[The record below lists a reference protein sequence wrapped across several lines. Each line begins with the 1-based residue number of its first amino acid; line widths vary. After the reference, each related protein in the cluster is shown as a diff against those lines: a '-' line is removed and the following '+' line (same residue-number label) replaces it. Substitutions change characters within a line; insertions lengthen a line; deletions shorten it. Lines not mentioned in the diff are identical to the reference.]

1 MQDGAGLDV
10 WSSRPRW
17 PQAQV
22 LALPGQVRGV
32 LLRDWAPLLD
42 RRWGADASARVRSR
56 VGDLARGVPDQ
67 PSSEVWLPLAA
78 QIALTDAIID
88 TFLGGDASR
97 LHDVLREDTTADLSL
112 ARRMLARAFGPQAGY
127 KRVVSVY
134 QRVHDVG
141 HFEAD
146 MGDRGALLR
155 CSGAAAFGNPTWR
168 TLHLIGHSIALSL
181 LTGRKDP
188 EVLGRELGEDGFEIR
203 VRWT

>member
-1 MQDGAGLDV
+1 MQDGAGLEV

-42 RRWGADASARVRSR
+42 KRWGDDASGRVRSR
-56 VGDLARGVPDQ
+56 VGVLARGVPDR
-67 PSSEVWLPLAA
+67 PGSETWLPLAA

-97 LHDVLREDTTADLSL
+97 LHSLLREDTTADLSL
-112 ARRMLARAFGPQAGY
+112 GRRMVARAFGPQAAY
-127 KRVVSVY
+127 KRVVGVY
-134 QRVHDVG
+134 QRVHDIG
-141 HFEAD
+141 NFEAEVS
-146 MGDRGALLR
+146 DRSAMLR
-155 CSGAAAFGNPTWR
+155 CSGAQAFGNPTWR

-181 LTGRKDP
+181 LTGSKDP
-188 EVLGRELGEDGFEIR
+188 EVFGRELGDDGFEIR